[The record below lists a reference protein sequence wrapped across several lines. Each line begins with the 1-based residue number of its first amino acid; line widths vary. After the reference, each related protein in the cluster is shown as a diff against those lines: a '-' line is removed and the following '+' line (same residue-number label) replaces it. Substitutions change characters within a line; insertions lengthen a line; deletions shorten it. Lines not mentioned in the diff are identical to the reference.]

1 MARRPTRRQAA
12 PGSSPARDHGRWGAP
27 LLRSA
32 GSRGEP
38 IDFVGRGG
46 EEQLPALD
54 PPHFLSARR
63 FWAKGVGSRALLVAG
78 EVYARARA
86 LLCLLIDLCFFLGI
100 IRRIIPQDIIIF
112 ATATDING
120 IFSVTSPARITFHKT
135 RCQHRHSERNWRP
148 ARKIG
153 RERELASERKAPG
166 DDEEAAFCLAAT
178 ELKNLKL
185 GNFGEKLEAGERDR
199 EGEGSFGVENRSS
212 KMELGGHGD
221 GAAGAGGG
229 RWGYLGG
236 SSAATAPSGSASPLS
251 EVKGPQLVRYDA
263 QRDELRLCPA
273 NLNRDDHQR
282 RSGIG
287 RPLLI
292 IVGTSVTVAIG
303 PHAAVS
309 RSCSSSVSCSSAS
322 ASSTVLLIHGDG
334 APVAVPRFV
343 HGRTPTASP
352 TTNQK
357 HREGTETQLGLLR
370 ERHGE
375 TCSCS
380 LRRLAAPWP
389 ATSGS
394 ETSRAAASRTPA
406 ASSSDTNATM
416 HSLVLLVGSPVAAGQ
431 AAKVHDKWQR
441 QNQAHLRQIVRA
453 VQLKKIVRAVRDVCR
468 ELAEPS
474 SSTASTSPAI
484 SSLPN
489 PTLPPATRVSSP
501 AEEAAAAASTTTTG
515 APPLLPRPC
524 RCPILP
530 SRGRPKATFLFCPTP
545 CCRRRLGFLAPPL
558 LAATAAGAAD
568 VAGRCRFR

>member
-1 MARRPTRRQAA
+1 
-12 PGSSPARDHGRWGAP
+12 
-27 LLRSA
+27 
-32 GSRGEP
+32 
-38 IDFVGRGG
+38 
-46 EEQLPALD
+46 
-54 PPHFLSARR
+54 
-63 FWAKGVGSRALLVAG
+63 
-78 EVYARARA
+78 
-86 LLCLLIDLCFFLGI
+86 
-100 IRRIIPQDIIIF
+100 
-112 ATATDING
+112 
-120 IFSVTSPARITFHKT
+120 
-135 RCQHRHSERNWRP
+135 
-148 ARKIG
+148 
-153 RERELASERKAPG
+153 
-166 DDEEAAFCLAAT
+166 
-178 ELKNLKL
+178 
-185 GNFGEKLEAGERDR
+185 
-199 EGEGSFGVENRSS
+199 
-212 KMELGGHGD
+212 
-221 GAAGAGGG
+221 
-229 RWGYLGG
+229 
-236 SSAATAPSGSASPLS
+236 
-251 EVKGPQLVRYDA
+251 
-263 QRDELRLCPA
+263 
-273 NLNRDDHQR
+273 
-282 RSGIG
+282 
-287 RPLLI
+287 
-292 IVGTSVTVAIG
+292 
-303 PHAAVS
+303 
-309 RSCSSSVSCSSAS
+309 
-322 ASSTVLLIHGDG
+322 LLIHGDG

-431 AAKVHDKWQR
+431 AAK
-441 QNQAHLRQIVRA
+441 
-453 VQLKKIVRAVRDVCR
+453 LKKIVRAVRDVCR